1 MTQWDSKI
9 RLLAPPP
16 TRPTRTPPRRQRAT
30 SAATTTRTTGD
41 NGEGGKDREVAKLRK
56 RAQKA
61 ERERDEARAQVTA
74 LQQSIVD
81 NIVSAAGYS
90 PKILSRTDKQLAD
103 FLNDDG
109 CTVDAAKVTQAVT
122 EAATELNIARKPHPP
137 APNPQQG
144 RGTGQPRGESSWSKT
159 LKG

>member
-1 MTQWDSKI
+1 MRSDIFTLSFPFEPWRREEAIADGEHIWQY
-9 RLLAPPP
+9 LAD
-16 TRPTRTPPRRQRAT
+16 TADKYHIT
-30 SAATTTRTTGD
+30 
-41 NGEGGKDREVAKLRK
+41 
-56 RAQKA
+56 
-61 ERERDEARAQVTA
+61 VTA

-144 RGTGQPRGESSWSKT
+144 RGTGQPRDESSWSKT